1 MKSIPTQAIVTI
13 LGIAGVL
20 LGAYNHVIGE
30 ARAQTA
36 TVLAPMSERLQ
47 IVEAENKAVKA
58 DVHEVQ
64 ADIRALYKAV
74 MTGAPQPRLESDA
87 GP

>member
-36 TVLAPMSERLQ
+36 VVLAPMNTRIE
-47 IVEAENKAVKA
+47 IVEAETKSTKA

-74 MTGAPQPRLESDA
+74 MTGVPQPRLESDA